1 MGAASLHAPKQ
12 TFQAAAVQT
21 QRVPTIINTGH
32 EPVLPGAAASTW
44 SRRPAIALSITE
56 DSLLLPQGH
65 HLQGYSTSLHRLP
78 VIMATEMLEHQPVQA
93 VGVSRAPLFQRRRAD
108 TQAQDQNLD
117 STPENPTPLTKS
129 GVAPITNADLVCP
142 FFL

>member
-1 MGAASLHAPKQ
+1 
-12 TFQAAAVQT
+12 
-21 QRVPTIINTGH
+21 
-32 EPVLPGAAASTW
+32 
-44 SRRPAIALSITE
+44 
-56 DSLLLPQGH
+56 
-65 HLQGYSTSLHRLP
+65 
-78 VIMATEMLEHQPVQA
+78 MATDMLEHQPVQA
-93 VGVSRAPLFQRRRAD
+93 VEVSRAPLFQRRRAD